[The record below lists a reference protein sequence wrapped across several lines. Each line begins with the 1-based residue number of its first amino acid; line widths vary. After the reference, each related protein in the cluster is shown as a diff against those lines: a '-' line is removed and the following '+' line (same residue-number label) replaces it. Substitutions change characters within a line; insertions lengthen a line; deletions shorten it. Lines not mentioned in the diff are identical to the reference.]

1 MTNQKV
7 FLGILN
13 HFIHPEEKLPG
24 TKRLEADDWEQIMRL
39 SVEHAVFPILYEA
52 AWKKESFQKIPAE
65 ERKVMREQTRRQVVV
80 QTQRTG
86 VFLEWYRKIVDLG
99 VTPLIMKGLICREMY
114 TMPDYRVSG
123 DEDLLVKREE
133 FPKLDRILLQFGFV
147 REQVENIQEE
157 HEITYFHMGNGLHL
171 EVHLSL
177 FPEKSGA
184 YGRLNQ
190 EFPQVFE
197 RQVTQTIQGVEVHT
211 LDQTQH
217 MLYLLC
223 HGLKHFLHS
232 GFGIRQL
239 MDMVKFAEVYGDK
252 IDWEEVIRRTKR
264 QHMYVFWMNL
274 FDIGEE
280 YLGFSWKKAHL
291 PKPDKKIL
299 HSAEMLED
307 ILDSG
312 IFGDSTAERR
322 HSANITLQASDRTE
336 QRRPGIWTSLFPPM
350 EYMCRQYP
358 YLHNKKWLLPI
369 AWGQRMCSYV
379 RKMWGKRLT
388 ASVEIGRTRVSL
400 LKSYGIIEK

>member
-13 HFIHPEEKLPG
+13 HFVHPEEKLPS
-24 TKRLEADDWEQIMRL
+24 TKRLEADDWESIMKL
-39 SVEHAVFPILYEA
+39 SMEHAVFPIVYEA
-52 AWKKESFQKIPAE
+52 AWKKESFQKISAE
-65 ERKVMREQTRRQVVV
+65 ERRSMRAQTRRQVVV

-86 VFLEWYRKIVDLG
+86 IFLELYRKIVDLG

-114 TMPDYRVSG
+114 MMPDYRISG

-133 FPKLDRILLQFGFV
+133 FPKLDQILQQFGFV
-147 REQVENIQEE
+147 REQVENIKEE

-177 FPEKSGA
+177 FPEESGA
-184 YGRLNQ
+184 YGRLNR

-197 RQVTQTIQGVEVHT
+197 RQVTQIIQGVEVHT

-252 IDWEEVIRRTKR
+252 IDWKEVIRRTRR

-274 FDIGEE
+274 FDIGEK

-291 PKPDKKIL
+291 QKPDKKIL

-312 IFGDSTAERR
+312 IFGDSTAERK

-336 QRRPGIWTSLFPPM
+336 QRHSGIGTSLFPSM

-358 YLHNKKWLLPI
+358 YLHGKKWLLPI
-369 AWGQRMCSYV
+369 AWGR
-379 RKMWGKRLT
+379 
-388 ASVEIGRTRVSL
+388 E
-400 LKSYGIIEK
+400 